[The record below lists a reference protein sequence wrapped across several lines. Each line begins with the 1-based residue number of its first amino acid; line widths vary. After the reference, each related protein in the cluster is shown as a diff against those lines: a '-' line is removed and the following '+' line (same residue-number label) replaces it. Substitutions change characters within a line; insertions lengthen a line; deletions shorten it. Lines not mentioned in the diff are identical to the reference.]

1 MKIYLYSQFHCIGNL
16 SDNSWRKLYFFKNL
30 WIRNLCRILANR
42 NQKSF
47 KFMVNTGENYI
58 RFDWAMKRLLRNKAN
73 HAVLE
78 GFLSSLIGSRFKI
91 DRFLESESN
100 QDDEEDKY
108 NRVDILAESENG
120 ELCIIEVQN
129 SRELTYF
136 HRMLYGVSKA
146 ITEYIGLGNPYDK
159 VRKVYSVNI
168 VYFELGQGKDYVY
181 HGKTEFR
188 GIHEPHDMLKLSV
201 RQNEK
206 FFGAKEKDLIKRKD
220 AGDLFPE
227 YYVLRVNDFDKVAA
241 TPLDEWMEFLKTGKI
256 SEQAQAQGLAEAR
269 ECLRVDALS
278 ESERQAYYRHM
289 ESVRHMKSL
298 FDTSRDEGFEE
309 GHEEG
314 YEKGIEEGRK
324 ECSLAIARQMKAMGL
339 SKGQIAQATG
349 LNIDDI

>member
-1 MKIYLYSQFHCIGNL
+1 MIMKH
-16 SDNSWRKLYFFKNL
+16 
-30 WIRNLCRILANR
+30 
-42 NQKSF
+42 
-47 KFMVNTGENYI
+47 TGENYI

-78 GFLSSLIGSRFKI
+78 GFLSSLIGCHFKI
-91 DRFLESESN
+91 ESFLESEGN

-108 NRVDILAESENG
+108 NRVDILAESEKG

-159 VRKVYSVNI
+159 VRKVYSINI

-206 FFGAKEKDLIKRKD
+206 FFGTKEKDLLKRKE
-220 AGDLFPE
+220 ASDLFPE
-227 YYVLRVNDFDKVAA
+227 YYVLRVNDFDKVAT
-241 TPLDEWMEFLKTGKI
+241 TPLDEWMEFLKTGQINDK
-256 SEQAQAQGLAEAR
+256 AKAAGLAEAR
-269 ECLRVDALS
+269 ECLRVDSLTDAD
-278 ESERQAYYRHM
+278 RQAYYPHM

-298 FDTSRDEGFEE
+298 FDTSRDEGYDEGYGEGYDE
-309 GHEEG
+309 GHDEG
-314 YEKGIEEGRK
+314 YEEGLEKGLEKGLNEGLEKGRNEGLEK
-324 ECSLAIARQMKAMGL
+324 GRNERSLEIARQLKAMGM
-339 SKGQIAQATG
+339 SKEQIVQATG
-349 LNIDDI
+349 LHPNEI